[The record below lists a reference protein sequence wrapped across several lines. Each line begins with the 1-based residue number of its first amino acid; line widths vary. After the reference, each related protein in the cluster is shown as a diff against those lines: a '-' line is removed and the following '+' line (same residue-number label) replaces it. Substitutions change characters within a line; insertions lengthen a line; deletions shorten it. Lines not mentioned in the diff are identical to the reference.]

1 MFDESFIGTA
11 DINHT
16 MKLSLYDQ
24 FLIEDFDLFINLT
37 DENYDCY
44 RIGIW
49 TYDYSWPCVFEE
61 GSEYLRN
68 TYFGQTLN
76 LNQNFTQLI
85 VIDNSKFPFIRGA
98 N

>member
-24 FLIEDFDLFINLT
+24 FLIEDFDLYINLT

-49 TYDYSWPCVFEE
+49 TYDYS
-61 GSEYLRN
+61 
-68 TYFGQTLN
+68 
-76 LNQNFTQLI
+76 
-85 VIDNSKFPFIRGA
+85 
-98 N
+98 